1 MHCAGV
7 LQFQGSLQSEKIIDR
22 KASLQN
28 PVSSGGAAEEIY
40 DCSLKE
46 SSNHLSAVA
55 SGEVRTGIRIRH
67 LQRQN
72 QPCMEN
78 SVT

>member
-28 PVSSGGAAEEIY
+28 PVSSDGAAEEIY

-46 SSNHLSAVA
+46 SGNHLSAVA

-67 LQRQN
+67 RQRQN
-72 QPCMEN
+72 QPCIEN

>member
-40 DCSLKE
+40 DCCLKE

-55 SGEVRTGIRIRH
+55 NGEVRTGIRKRH
-67 LQRQN
+67 RLQQN
-72 QPCMEN
+72 QPCIEN